1 MQNSLILIMDAT
13 INNVEDDIIPD
24 EMNPYE
30 ILGIS
35 PKDRPDKT
43 KKAFRRLITSE
54 NMHMRKMAALAYDM
68 ISSKYYIEKYPECYN
83 HYEIKGNIFKVI
95 NKNHFYYTNIGDL
108 ENLKKLYENDKSI
121 LKEKDC
127 NERSLLYIAARNGFI
142 DICRFLLEEGM
153 DPNEV
158 QSNES
163 TPSHG
168 AAFYNQYDT
177 VKVLISYGAKICLK
191 NLFGKSV
198 LEDAHKL
205 KIKDILSKCENDKI
219 ICLFNKLMDAKIAK
233 KLILVKYNDLII
245 GKKILRSDELMPK
258 DIDINEI
265 KKDWEVG
272 WHGTKFEFL
281 ESIMKYGLYPSGSK
295 LENGYEIKPL
305 KGHVQLKQKLAG
317 FDDWAKAIFV
327 SPSIFYAGHPAY
339 ARKIISDADNE
350 EYSVLIETRIRPGSY
365 SKHPPTV
372 VKYAQKNGEPTFV
385 EYRIEVKDE
394 SNLIM
399 RIESKNNVIVTGIL
413 FAKTEFLKN
422 IKDYYKGDI
431 FVNSKEEHNLFLT
444 QN

>member
-1 MQNSLILIMDAT
+1 MDAT

-68 ISSKYYIEKYPECYN
+68 ISSKYYIEKYPECFK

-95 NKNHFYYTNIGDL
+95 SKNQFYYTNIGDL

-163 TPSHG
+163 
-168 AAFYNQYDT
+168 
-177 VKVLISYGAKICLK
+177 KICLK

-233 KLILVKYNDLII
+233 KLILVKYNDFII

-350 EYSVLIETRIRPGSY
+350 EYSVLIETRFRPGSY
-365 SKHPPTV
+365 SKHPPPV
-372 VKYAQKNGEPTFV
+372 EKYTQKNGEPKLV
-385 EYRIEVKDE
+385 EYRIKINDD
-394 SNLIM
+394 SNLITK
-399 RIESKNNVIVTGIL
+399 IESINNVIVTGIL

-422 IKDYYKGDI
+422 TKDYDKGDI
-431 FVNSKEEHNLFLT
+431 FVNSKEE
-444 QN
+444 QNVFS

>member
-1 MQNSLILIMDAT
+1 MAAI
-13 INNVEDDIIPD
+13 INDVEEDIIPD

-35 PKDRPDKT
+35 PEDSSDNC
-43 KKAFRRLITSE
+43 KKAFRKLITSE
-54 NMHMRKMAALAYDM
+54 NMQMRKMAALAYDM
-68 ISSKYYIEKYPECYN
+68 ITSKYYIEKYPECFK

-95 NKNHFYYTNIGDL
+95 SKNKFYYTNIGDL

-127 NERSLLYIAARNGFI
+127 NERSLLYIAARNGYS
-142 DICRFLLEEGM
+142 DICRFLLGEGM

-158 QSNES
+158 QSNKS
-163 TPSHG
+163 TPLHG
-168 AAFYNQYDT
+168 AVFYNQSNT
-177 VKVLISYGAKICLK
+177 VKVLVEYGAKTNLK
-191 NLFGKSV
+191 NIFGKSV
-198 LEDAHKL
+198 FEDTHKL
-205 KIKDILSKCENDKI
+205 KIKEILSKCGNDKI

-233 KLILVKYNDLII
+233 KLIVVKYNDLII

-265 KKDWEVG
+265 KKNWEVG

-305 KGHVQLKQKLAG
+305 KGHVQLNKKLAG
-317 FDDWAKAIFV
+317 FDNWAKTIFV

-339 ARKIISDADNE
+339 ARKIISDADNK
-350 EYSVLIETRIRPGSY
+350 EYSVLIETRLRPGSY

-372 VKYAQKNGEPTFV
+372 EKYIQKNGEPKLV
-385 EYRIEVKDE
+385 EYRIKVKDD
-394 SNLIM
+394 SNLITKM
-399 RIESKNNVIVTGIL
+399 ESRNNVIVTGIL

-422 IKDYYKGDI
+422 TKDYDKGDI
-431 FVNSKEEHNLFLT
+431 FVNSKEE
-444 QN
+444 QNVFS

>member
-1 MQNSLILIMDAT
+1 MADK
-13 INNVEDDIIPD
+13 INDVEDDIIPD

-35 PKDRPDKT
+35 PRDSSDRS
-43 KKAFRRLITSE
+43 KKAFKLLITSE
-54 NMHMRKMAALAYDM
+54 NMYIRKRAALAYDM
-68 ISSKYYIEKYPECYN
+68 ISSKYYIENYPECYN

-95 NKNHFYYTNIGDL
+95 NKNQFYYTNIGDL
-108 ENLKKLYENDKSI
+108 QNLKKFCENDKSI

-158 QSNES
+158 QSNKS
-163 TPSHG
+163 TPLHG
-168 AAFYNQYDT
+168 AAFYNQYNT
-177 VKVLISYGAKICLK
+177 VKILIEYGAKACLK
-191 NLFGKSV
+191 NNFGKSAF
-198 LEDAHKL
+198 EDTQNL
-205 KIKDILSKCENDKI
+205 KNKDIISKCEKDKI
-219 ICLFNKLMDAKIAK
+219 ICLLNKLMNAKIAK

-258 DIDINEI
+258 DIDLNEI
-265 KKDWEVG
+265 KKNWEVG

-305 KGHVQLKQKLAG
+305 KGHVKLKQKLAG

-339 ARKIISDADNE
+339 AKTIISDVDAD
-350 EYSVLIETRIRPGSY
+350 EYSVLVETRLRPGSY

-372 VKYAQKNGEPTFV
+372 VKYVQKNGEPTFV
-385 EYRIEVKDE
+385 EYRIEVKDD

-431 FVNSKEEHNLFLT
+431 FVNSKEEHSLFLT
-444 QN
+444 QD